1 MTREEIKKSL
11 PILQA
16 FAEGKTIQY
25 KIEGV
30 VGWFDTDEI
39 DFKSKKI
46 SYRIKPESEPKYRPF
61 RSVNECWY
69 EMQKHKPFGWV
80 KAKKSGSYS
89 NIGGVVQQLNSKVVI
104 KWMDDRTI
112 GFDSSLMLNMYTFVD
127 GTPFG
132 VKEE

>member
-1 MTREEIKKSL
+1 MTREEIKESL

-30 VGWFDTDEI
+30 IGWFDTDEI

-46 SYRIKPESEPKYRPF
+46 SYRIKPESEQKYRPF

-80 KAKKSGSYS
+80 TAKKSGSYS

-104 KWMDDRTI
+104 KWMDDKTI